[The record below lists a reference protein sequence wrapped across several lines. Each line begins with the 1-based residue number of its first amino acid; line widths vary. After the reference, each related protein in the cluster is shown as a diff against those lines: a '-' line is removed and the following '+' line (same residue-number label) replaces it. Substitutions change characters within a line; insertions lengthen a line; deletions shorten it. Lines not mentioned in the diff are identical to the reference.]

1 MGTIGNRDTV
11 TKTKEMGEGH
21 DWTPRPRG
29 QPQREETSV
38 KKPWRRERSKLHCT
52 HGNEGHGELLQSS
65 TLDGSGAVRKYRERS
80 IEKWRGAEEGQTIAE
95 PQHPCHPRHR
105 TPVPPGL
112 PMGGQT
118 TVRKG
123 PEGDGSNS

>member
-1 MGTIGNRDTV
+1 MGTIGNGDTV

-29 QPQREETSV
+29 QPHREETAV
-38 KKPWRRERSKLHCT
+38 KKPWRRERSKHHCT

-80 IEKWRGAEEGQTIAE
+80 RGRADNSQTAA
-95 PQHPCHPRHR
+95 PLPPKAPDPCPSR
-105 TPVPPGL
+105 PAN
-112 PMGGQT
+112 GGTDNRQKRAGRRRVQILNT
-118 TVRKG
+118 LT
-123 PEGDGSNS
+123 